1 MCCPVRARR
10 VVRPVDPGYPDRAR
24 DRQRDGGPGQRAGDT
39 GCLSQQQ
46 TAKRHEYVHRQPR
59 GGGSHGRPGCAS
71 VQRYVG
77 GFQAKIESKRK
88 ERCSRNNGGK
98 AALRIS
104 RLLKQPADVPDALS
118 PRAPKNSRQKACGRN
133 NRELGDGWRG
143 SGGWINRI
151 EHESRTGVE
160 GNSKQVVA
168 PASSVFARSPIPV
181 TPAACTH
188 GGRIMRN
195 VPAEMASKIDES
207 ACVSVLAR

>member
-77 GFQAKIESKRK
+77 GFQGEIILFK
-88 ERCSRNNGGK
+88 C
-98 AALRIS
+98 L
-104 RLLKQPADVPDALS
+104 RLLCYRQFYIYRALYCIFYLS
-118 PRAPKNSRQKACGRN
+118 VSLFIYFTSLSFIPLSFYRRFYIYQLVYIFMFYVCLVDFLFNMFATIYLKDRSNEEKARC
-133 NRELGDGWRG
+133 
-143 SGGWINRI
+143 
-151 EHESRTGVE
+151 
-160 GNSKQVVA
+160 
-168 PASSVFARSPIPV
+168 
-181 TPAACTH
+181 
-188 GGRIMRN
+188 
-195 VPAEMASKIDES
+195 
-207 ACVSVLAR
+207 